1 MDVIPTI
8 FNSFDF
14 YGDNIS
20 YTFNPE
26 DQKYYLDIN
35 TIFAGIGLEGRQ
47 IDYHR
52 GKWLLDKTISRG
64 IKEFSEAGQPVKYC
78 IAIDRLPYG
87 LASLNPKS
95 HMISRTDD
103 VVSKIE
109 KYQDELGDFAAN
121 VCYSESSIENEPV
134 RNTVVINQEYSP
146 LSREEFAAFM
156 LYEENRAKTLEGI
169 ITGFIANQTSV
180 LSEQSTL
187 IKTLLSKIVIPANT
201 DIPAESAS
209 YEEKNMCSTKDE
221 SSHVISAEHWTRTIL
236 EKIQNYCKYHGRTN
250 GNYMLRKI
258 YAEMKSRGTDLNSL
272 KLEYTKTNNLNL
284 KTIRKIDIVADNIEL
299 RALFIACMNDIFAE
313 NVKKAKPSNSGYCNY
328 IPDAIH
334 EKMTPLVFEGENS
347 HSALLRVYREM
358 EKHLPYQLK
367 QYVSEF
373 KKENDIKYVS
383 TAYVIANTPELLNL
397 FDEAVKSFL

>member
-35 TIFAGIGLEGRQ
+35 TILAGIGMEGRQ

-95 HMISRTDD
+95 HMISRTAD

-109 KYQDELGDFAAN
+109 KYQDGLGDFAAN
-121 VCYSESSIENEPV
+121 VCYSESPIENEPA

-156 LYEENRAKTLEGI
+156 LYEENRASSLEKMLTEFMKNQTEI
-169 ITGFIANQTSV
+169 ITSFIEKQMEFMQKNFSNSV
-180 LSEQSTL
+180 IINNSADSSDT
-187 IKTLLSKIVIPANT
+187 IVSDKETPL
-201 DIPAESAS
+201 
-209 YEEKNMCSTKDE
+209 
-221 SSHVISAEHWTRTIL
+221 VISNGEWVKSTFDTLKRITRESN
-236 EKIQNYCKYHGRTN
+236 EKYTAAGLLLKVYR
-250 GNYMLRKI
+250 
-258 YAEMKSRGTDLNSL
+258 EMKMCGVDFEALKESYRDTTDQWTSL
-272 KLEYTKTNNLNL
+272 RNV
-284 KTIRKIDIVADNIEL
+284 DIVANSTEL
-299 RALFIACMNDIFAE
+299 RALFSECLE
-313 NVKKAKPSNSGYCNY
+313 NILSEDESKIRFKGAVANK
-328 IPDAIH
+328 IPDIIY
-334 EKMTPLVFEGENS
+334 EKMSPLVFEGQNS
-347 HSALLRVYREM
+347 RGMLLRIYHEM
-358 EKHLPYQLK
+358 ENHLDDPLK
-367 QYVSEF
+367 YYVQEF
-373 KKENDIKYVS
+373 KKEHGLKNAS
-383 TAYVIANTPELLNL
+383 TAYVIANSPILLHL

>member
-8 FNSFDF
+8 FNSFYF

-35 TIFAGIGLEGRQ
+35 TILAGIGMEGRQ

-121 VCYSESSIENEPV
+121 VCYSESPIENEPV

-156 LYEENRAKTLEGI
+156 LYEENRAKTLESI
-169 ITGFIANQTSV
+169 ITGFIANQTAV
-180 LSEQSTL
+180 ISEQSEL
-187 IKTLLSKIVIPANT
+187 IKMLLSKIAIPANAVVSVE
-201 DIPAESAS
+201 AEA
-209 YEEKNMCSTKDE
+209 KDVCCN
-221 SSHVISAEHWTRTIL
+221 SNDQPSIISAEHWARTAL
-236 EKIQNYCKYHGRTN
+236 EKIRNYCLENGKMN
-250 GNYMLRKI
+250 GNYILTKI
-258 YAEMKSRGTDLNSL
+258 YREMKNRGADLTRI
-272 KLEYTKTNNLNL
+272 KKIEHAKTNGINITLV
-284 KTIRKIDIVADNIEL
+284 RKIDIVADDLSL
-299 RALFIACMNDIFAE
+299 RALFSQCMDDIFSTASA
-313 NVKKAKPSNSGYCNY
+313 KARQLNTGYCNY
-328 IPDAIH
+328 IPDVIH

-347 HSALLRVYREM
+347 HATLLRVYREM
-358 EKHLPYQLK
+358 EKRLPYQLK